1 MTVSPQNYMV
11 RPGAEPQLVD
21 VISELGIFGYVIGDA
36 ERIVTNKQVRHVTR
50 DTWQLRRDTCVCR
63 WARCCVPSSAPWT
76 RAGWPRASGR

>member
-1 MTVSPQNYMV
+1 MTVPSQNYMV

-50 DTWQLRRDTCVCR
+50 GSCGVTRGVCR

-76 RAGWPRASGR
+76 RAGWPRVSGR